1 MKTIT
6 EYQPM
11 IFSHLG
17 AAAEK
22 RSWRRRQFR
31 TDLVMTLGYVGAGL
45 WLGFDTGFLPWDWQF
60 WMMFAPLVLAGEL
73 ACRALSKQG

>member
-11 IFSHLG
+11 IFSHLA

-22 RSWRRRQFR
+22 RSARRRSFR
-31 TDLVMTLGYVGAGL
+31 TDLLMASGYIGVGI
-45 WLGFDTGFLPWDWQF
+45 WMCFDTGFLPWDWQF
-60 WMMFAPLVLAGEL
+60 WIMFAPILLAGEL
-73 ACRALSKQG
+73 ACRALAK